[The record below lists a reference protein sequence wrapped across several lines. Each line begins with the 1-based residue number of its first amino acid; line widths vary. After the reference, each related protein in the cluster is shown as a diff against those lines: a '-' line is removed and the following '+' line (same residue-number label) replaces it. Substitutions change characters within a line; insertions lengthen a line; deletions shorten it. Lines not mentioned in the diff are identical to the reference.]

1 MKLASSSAFTLVVLA
16 FASGCASHTPPPAAA
31 PAPPPPEEAAQSA
44 GTSSGGVQSGI
55 SDRPTGEGASQ
66 RPAMNASAQ
75 QAYNAAMSAFKTG
88 DLAGARTQ
96 FTRATQADSKAYQAY
111 YSLGVVQERLNELS
125 NALSSY
131 RQATLI
137 VPDYE
142 PAIFAYAVLLARS
155 GKADQAVE
163 YLNGRATAMPKS
175 AAVSAAL
182 GEVKSIQGDSA
193 AAQRYAQEALKKN
206 PDYAPAMLALA
217 RDHYRARRLDLALY
231 TLRAILDGYGPENPP
246 RDKNNAEAR
255 LLRGLILKEQGNR
268 PAAIDEFQKALS
280 LRPDL
285 VEARVQL
292 AAYMLESGNATDA
305 APLLEGAVRY
315 DNDNV
320 LAHLNLGDAYRLLGK
335 TGDAKREL
343 EWVQKA
349 DAQLAQVHYDL
360 GLLYLFS
367 DNVPGS
373 TPAQATDTAISELEQ
388 YKKMRPRQAG
398 SNDDTDELIT
408 RAKAKKAMLEAGA
421 ADTGSTSAPA
431 AAAAPASSSAATAPA
446 ATPAKAAAGGA
457 SAAFPEETAGKKTPG
472 KK

>member
-1 MKLASSSAFTLVVLA
+1 M
-16 FASGCASHTPPPAAA
+16 
-31 PAPPPPEEAAQSA
+31 
-44 GTSSGGVQSGI
+44 
-55 SDRPTGEGASQ
+55 SDKPTGEGASK

-75 QAYNAAMSAFKTG
+75 QAYDAGMSAFKIG
-88 DLAGARTQ
+88 DLAGARVQ
-96 FTRATQADSKAYQAY
+96 FTRTTQSDSNAYQAF
-111 YSLGVVQERLNELS
+111 YSLGVVQERLNEIS

-131 RQATLI
+131 RQATVI

-155 GKADQAVE
+155 GKADQASD
-163 YLNGRATAMPKS
+163 YLSGRATAMPKS

-182 GEVKSIQGDSA
+182 AEVKSIQGDSA
-193 AAQRYAQEALKKN
+193 AAQRFAQDALKKN
-206 PDYAPAMLALA
+206 PDYAPAMIALA

-246 RDKNNAEAR
+246 RDKNNAEAH
-255 LLRGLILKEQGNR
+255 LLRGLIFKEQGNR
-268 PAAIDEFQKALS
+268 PAAIDELEKALS
-280 LRPDL
+280 IRPDL

-292 AAYMLESGNATDA
+292 AAYMLESGNATGA

-315 DNDNV
+315 DSKNV

-335 TGDAKREL
+335 TAEAKREL

-349 DAQLAQVHYDL
+349 DAQLAQVHYNL

-367 DNVPGS
+367 DSVPGT
-373 TPAQATDTAISELEQ
+373 TPVQATDLAISELEQ

-408 RAKAKKAMLEAGA
+408 RAKAKKGMLQAGG
-421 ADTGSTSAPA
+421 DTGG
-431 AAAAPASSSAATAPA
+431 AAAAPAAKPGASSAAA
-446 ATPAKAAAGGA
+446 ATPAATSSPGAAAG
-457 SAAFPEETAGKKTPG
+457 STKPAATAGANASFPVAPAPATPPKK
-472 KK
+472 